1 MYLIFLL
8 LFFHSLPRMT
18 LLLETKRHMSH
29 ADFRVF
35 AGDMPISFL
44 SIFQNTCMHRISYI
58 IFVFKKHP
66 KNIILFNF
74 WSLFA
79 GDIEGSKSYGL
90 NSTTQQSLFC
100 PVQSAANSTR
110 AIPSLGSPLALYY
123 IVVLLTPALELV
135 KGLERIKF
143 SFHFT
148 QKPLL
153 CLFNEL

>member
-1 MYLIFLL
+1 MLFYAFKMAVAIAFLRGNSKSQRQKGKNYTQFKQEVNL
-8 LFFHSLPRMT
+8 TFNYFPS
-18 LLLETKRHMSH
+18 MSH
-29 ADFRVF
+29 CDTCLWIKSKETGF
-35 AGDMPISFL
+35 IKSSIL
-44 SIFQNTCMHRISYI
+44 S
-58 IFVFKKHP
+58 
-66 KNIILFNF
+66 L
-74 WSLFA
+74 
-79 GDIEGSKSYGL
+79 DIEGSKSYGL